1 MGYIGGKLVSGKM
14 LGYCFVWWKVTMGR
28 LVIIFLL
35 LVDLRME
42 GKEIWG
48 LEDSIGVKLSYCSL
62 ASIS

>member
-1 MGYIGGKLVSGKM
+1 MIVFLV
-14 LGYCFVWWKVTMGR
+14 
-28 LVIIFLL
+28 

-62 ASIS
+62 ASLS

>member
-1 MGYIGGKLVSGKM
+1 MESDNGE
-14 LGYCFVWWKVTMGR
+14 FVIV
-28 LVIIFLL
+28 FLL